1 MPSDFAPGGFQI
13 TLSCTSRTPSQPI
26 SAAASRPVRAE
37 STCSASRGSA
47 FQPLQIC
54 RVRSSG
60 IAARH
65 PVHLVGTDAG
75 LVAAREERLEP
86 LAELCDHLVVD
97 EPFLDDDEAVALE

>member
-1 MPSDFAPGGFQI
+1 M
-13 TLSCTSRTPSQPI
+13 
-26 SAAASRPVRAE
+26 RAE

-86 LAELCDHLVVD
+86 LAELSDHLVVD
-97 EPFLDDDEAVALE
+97 EPFLDDDEAVALEQRELLRAPLVERHARGRRFSGS